1 MNMKKSFF
9 TAIIFVLFSIGA
21 KSQPIEL
28 PVWPN
33 GAPIS
38 NEIPNIPKVVNGK
51 SVPLDLDAKI
61 FVYLPESKSATA
73 AIVVCPGGGYS
84 GLAMSHEGH
93 EVAKWLNTQGVAAI
107 ILKYRMPNGHH
118 QVPLSDAQQALRI
131 VHENAAKWNINIKK
145 VGISGFSA
153 GGHLASTVATHFT
166 DSVTRPDFAILFYPV
181 ISSDTTISHRG
192 SFNNLLGKNPAKE
205 LSKLYSNELQVTPRT
220 PPTLL
225 FHSDDDRGVPVQNSI
240 EFYLALKR
248 NKVPATM
255 YIFPV
260 GGHGWGMKETFQ
272 YHQQW
277 KELMILWLKGNNI
290 L

>member
-1 MNMKKSFF
+1 MKNSIFSTLLITF
-9 TAIIFVLFSIGA
+9 TIMGA

-28 PVWPN
+28 PVWPK
-33 GAPIS
+33 GAPNS
-38 NEIPNIPKVVNGK
+38 NEIPVTSKMENGK
-51 SVPLDLDAKI
+51 SVAVDPDAKI

-73 AIVVCPGGGYS
+73 AIVICPGGGYG

-107 ILKYRMPNGHH
+107 VLKYRMPNGHH

-131 VHENAAKWNINIKK
+131 VRENASKWNINKNK

-166 DSVTRPDFAILFYPV
+166 DGETRPDFAILFYPV

-205 LSKLYSNELQVTPRT
+205 LYKFYSNELQVTPQT

-225 FHSDDDRGVPVQNSI
+225 FHSDDDHGVPVQNSI
-240 EFYLALKR
+240 GFYLALKR
-248 NKVPATM
+248 NKVPASM

-260 GGHGWGMKETFQ
+260 GGHGWGMKESFI

-277 KELMILWLKGNNI
+277 MELMVLWLKGINI

>member
-1 MNMKKSFF
+1 MKKSFF
-9 TAIIFVLFSIGA
+9 AGFIIVLFSIGA

-28 PVWPN
+28 PVWPK
-33 GAPIS
+33 GAPNS
-38 NEIPNIPKVVNGK
+38 NEIANAPKVENGK
-51 SVPLDLDAKI
+51 SAAVDPDAKI

-73 AIVVCPGGGYS
+73 AVVICPGGGYG
-84 GLAMSHEGH
+84 GLAMAHEGH
-93 EVAKWLNTQGVAAI
+93 DVAKWLNTQGVAGI
-107 ILKYRMPNGHH
+107 VLKYRMPNGHH
-118 QVPLSDAQQALRI
+118 QVPLSDARQALRI
-131 VHENAAKWNINIKK
+131 VRENAAKWNIDKNK
-145 VGISGFSA
+145 VGISGSSA

-166 DSVTRPDFAILFYPV
+166 DNLTRPDFAVLFYPV

-192 SFNNLLGKNPAKE
+192 SFNNLMGKNPAKE
-205 LSKLYSNELQVTPRT
+205 LLKLYSNELQVTPQT

-260 GGHGWGMKETFQ
+260 GGHGWGMKPTFL
-272 YHQQW
+272 YHEQW
-277 KELMILWLKGNNI
+277 KELMILWLKGINI

>member
-1 MNMKKSFF
+1 MKKLFFAAIFFMLISF
-9 TAIIFVLFSIGA
+9 GA

-28 PVWPN
+28 PVWSK
-33 GAPIS
+33 GAPNS
-38 NEIPNIPKVVNGK
+38 NEIPNIPKMVNGK
-51 SVPLDLDAKI
+51 SIPMDLDAKI

-93 EVAKWLNTQGVAAI
+93 EVAKWLNAQGVAAI

-118 QVPLSDAQQALRI
+118 QVPLSDAQQALRM
-131 VHENAAKWNINIKK
+131 VRENAAKWNINKNK

-166 DSVTRPDFAILFYPV
+166 DSLTRPDFAVLFYPV
-181 ISSDTTISHRG
+181 ISADTTISHRG
-192 SFNNLLGKNPAKE
+192 SFNNLLGKNPAKA
-205 LSKLYSNELQVTPRT
+205 LYQLYSNELQVSPRT

-240 EFYLALKR
+240 EFYLALKH

-260 GGHGWGMKETFQ
+260 GGHGWGMKETFT

-277 KELMILWLKGNNI
+277 QELMVLWLKGINI

>member
-1 MNMKKSFF
+1 MKKSFF
-9 TAIIFVLFSIGA
+9 TAIIIVLFSIGVQ
-21 KSQPIEL
+21 SQPIEL

-61 FVYLPESKSATA
+61 FVYLPQGTTATA
-73 AIVVCPGGGYS
+73 AVIICPGGGYS
-84 GLAMSHEGH
+84 GLAMSYEGH
-93 EVAKWLNTQGVAAI
+93 EVAQWLNTQGVAAI
-107 ILKYRMPNGHH
+107 VLKYRMPNGHH

-131 VHENAAKWNINIKK
+131 VRENASKWNINKNK

-166 DSVTRPDFAILFYPV
+166 DSLTRPDFAVLFYPV

-192 SFNNLLGKNPAKE
+192 SFNNLLGKNASKE
-205 LSKLYSNELQVTPRT
+205 LYQLYSNELQVTPRT

-225 FHSDDDRGVPVQNSI
+225 FHSDDDKAVPVQNSI

-248 NKVPATM
+248 NKVQSSM

-260 GGHGWGMKETFQ
+260 GGHGWGIKEKYTYFN
-272 YHQQW
+272 QW

>member
-1 MNMKKSFF
+1 MKKSFF
-9 TAIIFVLFSIGA
+9 AAIIFLLFSIGA

-153 GGHLASTVATHFT
+153 GGDRKTH
-166 DSVTRPDFAILFYPV
+166 V
-181 ISSDTTISHRG
+181 
-192 SFNNLLGKNPAKE
+192 
-205 LSKLYSNELQVTPRT
+205 
-220 PPTLL
+220 
-225 FHSDDDRGVPVQNSI
+225 
-240 EFYLALKR
+240 
-248 NKVPATM
+248 
-255 YIFPV
+255 
-260 GGHGWGMKETFQ
+260 
-272 YHQQW
+272 
-277 KELMILWLKGNNI
+277 
-290 L
+290 